1 MQRFSPRTARLLP
14 AAALALLA
22 TAGAPAFAQVKFDFT
37 TLAPS
42 SFVACTSANDR
53 CAASVGASLSFTT
66 SGFTVA
72 ATGLTRSNT
81 GAASNALS
89 MQDYAGGGK
98 WGGLGVYP
106 SGTYSSSQ
114 DNIQNNDVLK
124 LDFGRQVTLTSL
136 AFSNHGSSFDAAGK
150 WGFSTTAPVAG
161 SSPTQFNFTANGVQD
176 IPDTTGSTFYLYGL
190 SDTANRTFYLSS
202 LNVTA
207 APVPEPGT
215 LGLLAAGLG
224 AVTLSARRRKAA
236 AAANAAPKAPAQAA

>member
-22 TAGAPAFAQVKFDFT
+22 TAGAPAFAQGVKFDFT

-42 SFVACTSANDR
+42 SFVTCTTTDR
-53 CAASVGASLSFTT
+53 CATSVGAALTFTT

-72 ATGLTRSNT
+72 ATGLTRSGT

-89 MQDYAGGGK
+89 MQDYDGGGK

-136 AFSNHGSSFDAAGK
+136 AFSNHGAAFDPAGK

-161 SSPTQFNFTANGVQD
+161 STPTQFSFTANGVQD
-176 IPDTTGSTFYLYGL
+176 IPDTTGSIFYLYGL

-236 AAANAAPKAPAQAA
+236 AGANAAPTAPAQAA